1 MRKKDSINLGNLL
14 LSLSDALDLTDPS
27 LAAHQQRTAFISW
40 EICKTLSLS
49 KQDTQDIFA
58 AALLH
63 DIGALTP
70 EEKVR
75 IHKDAIENMETHCI
89 FGKLI
94 VEDIPLIR
102 ESAFVIRHHHHE
114 WQDWDQHTDSPLT
127 LKSQILVLSDKLERC
142 LKRDLYILH
151 QSDELVSLIDAA
163 GGTMFDPQIVAAFK
177 ESARR
182 EEFWLDL
189 TSPRLYSLLLHYGP
203 FRNKEINYRN
213 IFSFADLF
221 RTIIDFRSHFTATHS
236 SGIAASAVALAG
248 FLGFTETELELME
261 VAGYLH
267 DLGKLVIPNSI
278 LEKPGKLNADE
289 FAVMRQHTYYTY
301 TILNTIGG
309 LEQVAEWG
317 AYHHEKLDGT
327 GYPFHLSAKD
337 IPLGSRILTVADI
350 FTALA
355 EDRPYR
361 KGMQKSEIEAVLL
374 GMTSD
379 GKLDEKVV
387 KVLID
392 NYEEILGPMRE
403 KQAAAMDFYEQ
414 RFSERAKRSL
424 GDSS

>member
-1 MRKKDSINLGNLL
+1 MRENISVNLGNLL
-14 LSLSDALDLTDPS
+14 LSLSDALDLTAPS

-40 EICKTLSLS
+40 EICKVAGLPER
-49 KQDTQDIFA
+49 DTRELFA

-70 EEKVR
+70 EEKIM
-75 IHKDAIENMETHCI
+75 IHDNAMENLETHCI
-89 FGKLI
+89 LGELI
-94 VEDIPLIR
+94 VEDVPSIR
-102 ESAFVIRHHHHE
+102 KSAHIIRHHHRK
-114 WQDWDQHTDSPLT
+114 WQDWDGQIDAPLI
-127 LKSQILVLSDKLERC
+127 LKSQILVLSDMLERS
-142 LKRDLYILH
+142 LERDRYILH
-151 QSDELVSLIDAA
+151 QNEELISGIDALS
-163 GGTMFDPQIVAAFK
+163 GTTLDPRVVDAFK
-177 ESARR
+177 EAARR

-203 FRNKEINYRN
+203 FRQAEIDFEN

-248 FLGFTETELELME
+248 FFGFTETELAHME

-278 LEKPGKLNADE
+278 LEKPGGLDADE
-289 FAVMRQHTYYTY
+289 FAVMRQHTYFTFM
-301 TILNTIGG
+301 ILNTIEG
-309 LEQVAEWG
+309 LEQIAEWG

-327 GYPFHLSAKD
+327 GYPFHLSAQE

-361 KGMQKSEIEAVLL
+361 KGMEKDETEAILL
-374 GMTSD
+374 DMAND
-379 GKLDEKVV
+379 GKLDKRVV
-387 KVLID
+387 QTLFD
-392 NYEEILGPMRE
+392 NYDEIIEQMRG
-403 KQAAAMDFYEQ
+403 KQAAAMEFYEQ
-414 RFSERAKRSL
+414 RFSERAKKSF
-424 GDSS
+424 GGSS